1 MTRAFRGD
9 RETAPRRAKLSKRTV
24 DAAEPGVG
32 RYVIWDTDLAGF
44 GLRVEPSGKKTFI
57 ARYRVGG
64 GRAGTLRQATVGRYG
79 ALTADEA
86 RAGARKVLGAAAS
99 GGDPVGDQMEARRT
113 GLTVA
118 EVCDWYV
125 KAAEAGRIL
134 GRRGRPIKASTLDMD
149 KSRIEQHV
157 KPLLGSKPVSLLAP
171 QDFEDMQAEIAAGR
185 TAKTLAAPGS
195 GKRKRGG
202 ATTGGGGGASRTLGM
217 LKAILEHAARAG
229 TIPANPAKGARRIA
243 DRRRRTRLS
252 LDQVR
257 SLGKAIRETPDE
269 NETAVAAI
277 RFMLLT
283 GFRRN
288 EALGL
293 RRGWMLPAG
302 GVDLPD
308 TKSGAQARAVGK
320 AAMAIL
326 KERAKG
332 KDADAWL
339 FPADRGE
346 GHFVGVPKALARLSA
361 KAKLNGITP
370 HVLRHTFASIA
381 GDLGYSELVIAGL
394 LGHAAGSVTSGYVH
408 LDAALVAAADR
419 VSGVID
425 GAFDGKPK
433 GEIVHLPKESETY
446 AIG

>member
-1 MTRAFRGD
+1 MTRAVGD
-9 RETAPRRAKLSKRTV
+9 DRDATPRRVKLSKRTV
-24 DAAEPGVG
+24 DAACPEAN
-32 RYVIWDTDLAGF
+32 RYVLWDADLAGF

-57 ARYRVGG
+57 ARYRAGG
-64 GRAGTLRQATVGRYG
+64 GRSGTLRQATVGRYG

-86 RAGARKVLGAAAS
+86 RTKARRILGAAAS
-99 GGDPVGDQMEARRT
+99 GTDPVGNQREARRI

-125 KAAEAGRIL
+125 KSAEGGRIL
-134 GRRGRPIKASTLDMD
+134 GRRGRPIKASTIEMD

-157 KPLLGSKPVSLLAP
+157 KPLLGSRPVARLAP

-185 TAKTLAAPGS
+185 TAKTLPAPRS
-195 GKRKRGG
+195 GKRRRGG
-202 ATTGGGGGASRTLGM
+202 ATTGGEAVASRTLGM
-217 LKAILEHAARAG
+217 LKAILEHAARGG
-229 TIPANPAKGARRIA
+229 TIASNPTRGARKIA

-252 LDQVR
+252 LEQVR
-257 SLGKAIRETPDE
+257 SLGNSIRAMPEE
-269 NETAVAAI
+269 NPTAVDAI
-277 RFMLLT
+277 RFMLLS

-293 RRGWMLPAG
+293 RKGWLLASG

-308 TKSGAQARAVGK
+308 TKSGAQARVVGR
-320 AAMAIL
+320 AAMEIL

-332 KDADAWL
+332 KAADTWL

-346 GHFVGVPKALARLSA
+346 GHFVGVPKALARLTA
-361 KAKLNGITP
+361 KANLSGVTP
-370 HVLRHTFASIA
+370 HVLRHSFASIA

-408 LDAALVAAADR
+408 LDSALVAAADR
-419 VSGVID
+419 VSSVISD
-425 GAFDGKPK
+425 ALDGKADAD
-433 GEIVHLPKESETY
+433 VLSF
-446 AIG
+446 AAAR